1 MMLSYKGGYSLH
13 PELGFAILRLSRKGG
28 VVCLLVKGVE
38 ILDIFGVS
46 GLGNTAHRLGHQ
58 LPVLK

>member
-1 MMLSYKGGYSLH
+1 MMLSYKQGGILTLR

-28 VVCLLVKGVE
+28 MESLLVE

-46 GLGNTAHRLGHQ
+46 GLGNTAHGLGHQ